1 VLAAMLLVAR
11 VIDQQPK
18 LQRGLS
24 SGRERPLSGREGKT
38 MSTQELLQGIFALL
52 VGYLSKPSK
61 EEAAQQAADWQKA
74 VYGQ

>member
-1 VLAAMLLVAR
+1 
-11 VIDQQPK
+11 
-18 LQRGLS
+18 
-24 SGRERPLSGREGKT
+24 